1 MQNFKF
7 SSNVDWSWCIYSKIV
22 KRIEISVNIRNFT
35 KWIDISVNIRNFKK
49 WIEIWVNIGKYT
61 KWIEISVNIQNFIKW
76 IEIWVNIGKFTKW
89 IEMGSGNPELKNRTK
104 KPSWGLW
111 RHKTELGQI
120 VTSKLIFLN

>member
-1 MQNFKF
+1 MRKCKILNFLVMWIEVDVFIRKF
-7 SSNVDWSWCIYSKIV
+7 V
-22 KRIEISVNIRNFT
+22 KRIEISVNIRNF
-35 KWIDISVNIRNFKK
+35 
-49 WIEIWVNIGKYT
+49 T